1 MKIEV
6 NKNQQ
11 EINFKTHVGTIIMM
25 AQQTANDGRNGFKY
39 PIPRNAGTSA
49 HDLIDEVEE
58 QTEDTV
64 YGVVRDGHINFSI
77 RS

>member
-25 AQQTANDGRNGFKY
+25 AQQTANGGRNGFKY